1 MGNKNMRDIERY
13 KEQRLI
19 PQIKYY
25 DQKANQNQKKFY
37 LFSVIDLVLTAFIPV
52 VSLSSHNG
60 VAALL
65 GAGATIASGILL
77 LYKHKDLWTKYRFI
91 CETLKTYEIKFD
103 NRIGNYSALS
113 DDDAIKLFIESCE
126 QLMANEHD
134 EWQSLYIAPK

>member
-1 MGNKNMRDIERY
+1 MIDIEQYR
-13 KEQRLI
+13 ERRLK
-19 PQIKYY
+19 PQIDYY
-25 DQKANQNQKKFY
+25 DKKSIQNQKRFY
-37 LFSVIDLVLTAFIPV
+37 LFSVIDLTLTALVPV
-52 VSLSSHNG
+52 ASLSSHNG
-60 VAALL
+60 IAALL

-103 NRIGNYSALS
+103 NRIGNYSTLS

-134 EWQSLYIAPK
+134 EWQSLYITPK

>member
-1 MGNKNMRDIERY
+1 MIDIEQYR
-13 KEQRLI
+13 ERRLK
-19 PQIKYY
+19 PQIDYY
-25 DQKANQNQKKFY
+25 DKKSIQNQKRFY
-37 LFSVIDLVLTAFIPV
+37 LFSVIDLTLTALVPV
-52 VSLSSHNG
+52 ASLSSHNG

-65 GAGATIASGILL
+65 GAVATIASGILL

-103 NRIGNYSALS
+103 NRIGNYSTLS

-134 EWQSLYIAPK
+134 EWQSLYITPK